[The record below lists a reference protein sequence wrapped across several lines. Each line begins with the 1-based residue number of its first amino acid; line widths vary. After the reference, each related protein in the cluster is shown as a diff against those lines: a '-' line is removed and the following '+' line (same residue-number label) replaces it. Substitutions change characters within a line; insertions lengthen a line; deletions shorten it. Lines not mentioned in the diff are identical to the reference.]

1 MDSFF
6 SSSLGRRRIAGVAVS
21 LITGVSFVVTSAYA
35 AGTDTS
41 PIANIDSSLQHLL
54 DQAASTGGVNTG
66 AMEPNTI
73 VQASGNRV
81 AHRLGGGPRFDS
93 QQRVLIHIYLDGS
106 ESLSAVEAAL
116 GAYSVQVLD
125 RNSTYRHGIIAAY
138 APLSQIANLAK
149 QAGIR
154 ALTMEHRPEARVG
167 SVTSEGTVVLQTD
180 KVNKLGYRGEG
191 ITIGA
196 LSDSFNTAQYNT
208 ASPPATTA
216 ADDVKTGDLPVVN
229 VLQDF
234 GGPGAPGT
242 DEGRAILQVVY
253 DCAPKSSLAFA
264 TADVSEVG
272 FANNIVNLR
281 VEANCDV
288 ICDDVTYFD
297 EPVFSDGL
305 LAQAVNTVVQSTTL
319 PGKQVVYAS
328 SAGNDADNGY
338 RSAYRPIPD
347 SVVRSKGYG
356 NLQLSQ
362 VPAALTSAG
371 WHNWNPNGGFEP
383 ATNVSVPTIPA
394 DGTFQYAIFMQWDD
408 PFDESNGVT
417 NDYNFLVFD
426 QAGNYHPELSGTTN
440 AYSVQQPVQGI
451 GYLLNNTTYQIAITE
466 SKKQAGSPASP
477 ATHQFAFYTT
487 LDGAGNLTGP
497 YFHYYPLDVPTIIGH
512 PAADS
517 AIGVAAYVY
526 DWTDTTHYQPQIE
539 DYTSPG
545 PTVIYFDENNN
556 RLSTPVTRLKP
567 EVAAVDGVG
576 TTFFGGPYESN
587 QFSFFGTS
595 CAAPHIAGVAALII
609 QAAGGPGKI
618 TAAQVKGLLEETA
631 PPRDVDPLFSS
642 ALAASSSGFVSV
654 TSQGSAQ
661 EGANFFT
668 VSFIGASGQSMTSLN
683 LNGKNAGLVYNTNS
697 PNYVPELGTLV
708 GISASDIT
716 IVPNPGAGTNN
727 LRLTFTPGKFT
738 SGVSFSFRVKPE
750 VAIEGADGS
759 SADSEAGV
767 IFTAK
772 FGGTLTDKV
781 VGTFQNTFSTGVQ
794 NPNNGALL
802 PDGFGLVNALDAV
815 EVLLSSTATKK

>member
-1 MDSFF
+1 MDSSFF
-6 SSSLGRRRIAGVAVS
+6 SSLGRRRIAEVAVS
-21 LITGVSFVVTSAYA
+21 LIAGMFFAITPGSFGA
-35 AGTDTS
+35 DT
-41 PIANIDSSLQHLL
+41 PPVENIDASLQHLL
-54 DQAASTGGVNTG
+54 DQNAGKPEVNT
-66 AMEPNTI
+66 AVQPNTT
-73 VQASGNRV
+73 VLTPGSRLG
-81 AHRLGGGPRFDS
+81 HRLGGGPRFDS
-93 QQRVLIHIYLDGS
+93 QERVLIHIHLNGNQ
-106 ESLSAVEAAL
+106 SLSAVEAVL
-116 GAYSVQVLD
+116 SAYGVTVLD
-125 RNSTYRHGIIAAY
+125 HNATYRHGIIAAY
-138 APLSQIANLAK
+138 APLNKIPLLAK

-154 ALTMEHRPEARVG
+154 ALTMEHRPETRVG

-180 KVNKLGYRGEG
+180 KVNKLGFRGEG

-196 LSDSFNTAQYNT
+196 LSDSFNTAQFNT

-216 ADDVKTGDLPVVN
+216 AQDVKTGDLPVVD

-234 GGPGAPGT
+234 GGPGQPGT
-242 DEGRAILQVVY
+242 DEGRAMLQVVY

-264 TADVSEVG
+264 TAVICEVG

-281 VEANCDV
+281 VQANCDV

-319 PGKQVVYAS
+319 PGKPVVYAS

-347 SVVRSKGYG
+347 SVVRKQGYG

-362 VPAALTSAG
+362 VPTSLTSGG

-383 ATNVSVPTIPA
+383 STTVSVPTIPA
-394 DGTFQYAIFMQWDD
+394 EGTFAYDIFMQWDD
-408 PFDESNGVT
+408 PFDENNGIT
-417 NDYNFLVFD
+417 DDYNFLVFD
-426 QAGNYHPELSGTTN
+426 QDGNYHPELSGTSN
-440 AYSVQQPVQGI
+440 AFAVQQPIQAI
-451 GYLLNNTTYQIAITE
+451 GNLINNTTYQIAITE
-466 SKKQAGSPASP
+466 SKKEAGSPPSP

-526 DWTDTTHYQPQIE
+526 DWTDTKHYQPQIE

-556 RLSTPVTRLKP
+556 RLSSPITRLKP

-576 TTFFGGPYESN
+576 TTFFGGPYETN
-587 QFSFFGTS
+587 QYAFFGTS
-595 CAAPHIAGVAALII
+595 CAAPHIAGVAALIV

-618 TAAQVKGLLEETA
+618 SAAQVKQLLEFTA

-642 ALAASSSGFVSV
+642 ALASSSSGFVSV

-668 VSFIGASGQSMTSLN
+668 VSFIGASGQSMNSLT

-708 GISASDIT
+708 GIPASDVT
-716 IVPNPGAGTNN
+716 IVPNAGSGANT
-727 LRLTFTPGKFT
+727 LTLTFTPGKFT
-738 SGVSFSFRVKPE
+738 SGVSVSFRVKPE
-750 VAIEGADGS
+750 VKIEGAGGS

-767 IFTAK
+767 TFDAK
-772 FGGTLTDKV
+772 FGGALTDKV
-781 VGTFQNTFSTGVQ
+781 IGTFQNTFGTGFT

-802 PDGFGLVNALDAV
+802 PDGFGLVNAFDAV
-815 EVLLSSTATKK
+815 EFLLSSTATKK

>member
-1 MDSFF
+1 MDSSF
-6 SSSLGRRRIAGVAVS
+6 SLSLGRRRIAGVVVS
-21 LITGVSFVVTSAYA
+21 LIAGILFAITPGHSFGA
-35 AGTDTS
+35 DTS

-54 DQAASTGGVNTG
+54 DQNATKTGVNT
-66 AMEPNTI
+66 AAQPNTT
-73 VQASGNRV
+73 VSMPGSRLG
-81 AHRLGGGPRFDS
+81 HRLGGGPRFDS
-93 QQRVLIHIYLDGS
+93 QARVLVHIHLDGS

-116 GAYSVQVLD
+116 GAYGVTVLD
-125 RNSTYRHGIIAAY
+125 HSSTYRHGIIAAY
-138 APLSQIANLAK
+138 APLGQLASLAK

-154 ALTMEHRPEARVG
+154 ALTMEHRPETRVG
-167 SVTSEGTVVLQTD
+167 SVTSEGTVVLQTN
-180 KVNKLGYRGEG
+180 KVNKLGFRGEG

-196 LSDSFNTAQYNT
+196 LSDSFNTAQFNT

-216 ADDVKTGDLPVVN
+216 AQDVQTGDLPVVN
-229 VLQDF
+229 VIQDL
-234 GGPGAPGT
+234 GGPAQPGT
-242 DEGRAILQVVY
+242 DEGRAMLQVVY
-253 DCAPKSSLAFA
+253 DCAPKSNLAFA
-264 TADVSEVG
+264 TAFVSEVG

-281 VEANCDV
+281 VQANCDV

-297 EPVFSDGL
+297 EPVFSDGI

-328 SAGNDADNGY
+328 SAGNDANNGY
-338 RSAYRPIPD
+338 RSAYRPISD
-347 SVVRSKGYG
+347 SVVRSQGYG

-362 VPAALTSAG
+362 VPKALTAAG

-383 ATNVSVPTIPA
+383 ATTVSVPTIPA

-408 PFDESNGVT
+408 PFDESNGIT

-426 QAGNYHPELSGTTN
+426 QDGNYHPELSGTSN
-440 AYSVQQPVQGI
+440 AFGLQQPIQAI
-451 GYLLNNTTYQIAITE
+451 GELLNNTTYQIAITE
-466 SKKQAGSPASP
+466 SKKKAGSPASP
-477 ATHQFAFYTT
+477 STHQLAFYTT
-487 LDGAGNLTGP
+487 LDGAGDLTGP
-497 YFHYYPLDVPTIIGH
+497 YFHYFPLDVPTIIGH

-517 AIGVAAYVY
+517 AIAVAAYVY
-526 DWTDTTHYQPQIE
+526 DWTDTKNFQPQIE

-545 PTVIYFDENNN
+545 PTIIYFDGNQN
-556 RLSTPVTRLKP
+556 RLSSPETRLKP

-595 CAAPHIAGVAALII
+595 CAAPHIAGVAALIV

-618 TAAQVKGLLEETA
+618 TPAEVKGLLEETA

-661 EGANFFT
+661 QGANFFT
-668 VSFIGASGQSMTSLN
+668 VSFIGGSGQSMNSLT
-683 LNGKNAGLVYNTNS
+683 LNGKNAGLVYNTAS

-708 GISASDIT
+708 GIAASDVT
-716 IVPNPGAGTNN
+716 IVPNPGSGTNK
-727 LRLTFTPGKFT
+727 LTLTFTPGAFT
-738 SGVSFSFRVKPE
+738 SGVSVSFRVKPE
-750 VAIEGADGS
+750 VKIEGADGS

-767 IFTAK
+767 TFNAK
-772 FGGTLTDKV
+772 FGGSFTDKV
-781 VGTFQNTFSTGVQ
+781 IGTFQNTFSTGIS

-802 PDGFGLVNALDAV
+802 PDGFGLVNAFDAV
-815 EVLLSSTATKK
+815 ELLLSSDSKKKP